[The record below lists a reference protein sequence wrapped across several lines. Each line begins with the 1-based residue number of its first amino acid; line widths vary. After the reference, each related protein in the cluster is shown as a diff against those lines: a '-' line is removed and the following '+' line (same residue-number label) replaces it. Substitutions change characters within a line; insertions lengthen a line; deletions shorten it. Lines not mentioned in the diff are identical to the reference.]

1 MTVRIKNRI
10 ALITGAASGIGKA
23 TADLFEAEGAVVLR
37 TDIADGNHHKLDVSK
52 ASDWRGF
59 VDSIEHEHIDIVV
72 NNAGISPHDNIEN
85 LDMATWDTIRGV
97 VLDGVMLGCK
107 HTLPLLKKSAY
118 GAIVNVSS
126 VAGIVGASEYTS
138 YGAAKAGVRNVTK
151 SVALHCARMRYNVR
165 CNSVHPG
172 SIDTPI
178 LDADKAKYGMEKV
191 VQVRAKAIPM
201 GRLGRAREVADAI
214 LFLASDDASF
224 ITGTELIVDGGF
236 TAR

>member
-1 MTVRIKNRI
+1 MTLRIKNRI

-37 TDIADGNHHKLDVSK
+37 TDIADGHHHKLDVSS
-52 ASDWRGF
+52 ASDWRSF
-59 VDSIEHEHIDIVV
+59 IDSIEHEHIDIVV
-72 NNAGISPHDNIEN
+72 NNAGISPPDNIEN
-85 LDMATWDTIRGV
+85 LDMARWDTIRGV

-107 HTLPLLKKSAY
+107 HTLPLLKKSAH

-151 SVALHCARMRYNVR
+151 SVALHCARMHYNVR

-178 LDADKAKYGMEKV
+178 LDADKAQYGEEKV
-191 VQVRAKAIPM
+191 VQVRAKTIPL

-224 ITGTELIVDGGF
+224 ITGTELVVEGGF

>member
-1 MTVRIKNRI
+1 MTDRIKNRI
-10 ALITGAASGIGKA
+10 AVVTGAASGIGKA
-23 TADLFEAEGAVVLR
+23 TADLFETEGAIVIR
-37 TDIADGNHHKLDVSK
+37 TDITDGDHHQLDVAK
-52 ASDWRGF
+52 ASHWLRLI
-59 VDSIEHEHIDIVV
+59 DSIEHDRIDIVV

-85 LDMATWDTIRGV
+85 LDMENWASVRSV

-107 HTLPLLKKSAY
+107 HTLPLLKKSSC

-126 VAGIVGASEYTS
+126 VAGIVGSSEYTS

-178 LDADKAKYGMEKV
+178 LDADKARYGEEKAIR
-191 VQVRAKAIPM
+191 VRTKTIPM
-201 GRLGRAREVADAI
+201 GRLGRAREVANAI

-224 ITGTELIVDGGF
+224 ITGTELVVDGGF
-236 TAR
+236 TAS